1 MADVQL
7 VYNGFAL
14 QLILFRDL
22 DNANVSKF
30 LN

>member
-7 VYNGFAL
+7 VDDGFVL

-22 DNANVSKF
+22 DNANVSRF